1 MRAAR
6 LHGIGDL
13 RIETLPDPVPGPGEL
28 LVRIEACGLCPTD
41 LRKFTIG
48 TSDGY
53 PLNPGHEWLGR
64 VEATG
69 ADVAGWSVGDR
80 VYGDTYAGYAD
91 LAVLATGGNPWS
103 HGPLAVPE
111 DLPAD
116 RAVFIEPLADCL
128 HAVADQGRVTSGDR
142 AIVLGAGQMGLQLVA
157 AAVHAG
163 AGVRV
168 VEPDARRRELALGL
182 GAEEAI
188 APEDFAP
195 AGDADCVVLSIGD
208 GSLVPACI
216 DACAPGGRVVLFAG
230 FGDRPLATLDLNA
243 IHYREIAVVGSEWI
257 GTPPNVRRERYS
269 EARDLLSAGLELERL
284 VERTVDLAGIAD
296 AFTAMRERRLMKAV
310 LRP

>member
-6 LHGIGDL
+6 LHGVGDL
-13 RIETLPDPVPGPGEL
+13 RIETLPDPEPGPGEL
-28 LVRIEACGLCPTD
+28 LVRVEACGICPTD

-64 VEATG
+64 VEAAG
-69 ADVAGWSVGDR
+69 DEVHGWSVGDR

-91 LAVLATGGNPWS
+91 LALLATGGNPWS
-103 HGPLAVPE
+103 HGPLAVPDE
-111 DLPAD
+111 LPRD

-128 HAVADQGRVTSGDR
+128 HAVLDQGRVTQGDR
-142 AIVLGAGQMGLQLVA
+142 VIVLGAGQMGLQLA
-157 AAVHAG
+157 AAAAHAG
-163 AGVRV
+163 ATVRV
-168 VEPDARRRELALGL
+168 VEPDARRRELALEL
-182 GAEEAI
+182 GAGAAMTPEE
-188 APEDFAP
+188 FAP

-208 GSLVPACI
+208 GMLVDACV

-257 GTPPNVRRERYS
+257 GTPPNVRRERYAD
-269 EARDLLSAGLELERL
+269 ARDLLTGGLQLERL
-284 VERTVDLAGIAD
+284 VERTVDLEGIAD
-296 AFTAMRERRLMKAV
+296 AFVAMRERRLMKAV